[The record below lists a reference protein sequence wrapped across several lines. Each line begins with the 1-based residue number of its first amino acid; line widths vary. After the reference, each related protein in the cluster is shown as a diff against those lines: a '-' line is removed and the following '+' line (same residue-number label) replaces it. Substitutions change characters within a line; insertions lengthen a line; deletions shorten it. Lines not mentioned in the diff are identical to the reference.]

1 MHLFTGIL
9 LILGM
14 MVLIFLVPEWI
25 LGIARG
31 LQDFKDSGVPH

>member
-31 LQDFKDSGVPH
+31 FQDFKDSGVPH